1 LWYDEYINEVP
12 MDDEALEEVI
22 VNFSKR
28 QITLISDEG
37 DNKIIKWKWDD
48 EGSQGFAETVDLIK
62 QVLPYGVEVTYI
74 VEEAVIQ

>member
-1 LWYDEYINEVP
+1 MI
-12 MDDEALEEVI
+12 DEALIEVI

-37 DNKIIKWKWDD
+37 DNRVIKWKWDD
-48 EGSQGFAETVDLIK
+48 EGSQGFAETVELIK
-62 QVLPYGVEVTYI
+62 EVIPYGVEVTYI